1 MNRRDFLAGLA
12 ASAIPSWAAA
22 SKTNFVFILA
32 DDFGW
37 RDLACYGNQYFA
49 TPNIDRLASEGAR
62 FTNAYAACPVCS
74 PTRASIMTGKYP
86 VRTGVTDWIPGR
98 PSDPKGP
105 INTPRTAT
113 ELKLAESTIPE
124 RLKPAGYRSA
134 SVGKWHLGG
143 AGFAP
148 TDQGFDLNVGGNESG
163 SPPKSPKPYFG
174 PFDLPN
180 LHAGPGEF
188 LTEKLT
194 DAAIGFIGQN
204 KANPFLL
211 YLPHYT
217 VHIPLGA
224 PEADIAR
231 HTAKA
236 NGRYN
241 PTYAAMVET
250 LDTSVGRVLKAIDDA
265 GIADRTA
272 VFFFSDNGGLRFEGK
287 RKDAV
292 TDNSPLRAGKGHLYE
307 GGIRE
312 PLIVRYPGVVKPG
325 RVIDT
330 PVSSVDFL
338 PTMCDAAGVAPGD
351 VDGVSLMPLLRG
363 GTLKARS
370 LFWHYP
376 HYSNQGGEPGG
387 AIRDGDWKLIEFYKD
402 GRRELFNVK
411 DDVGEKTNLVDA
423 HADIAKRLASKL
435 AEWRKKSGA
444 SMPVKNPGAD
454 PNWPGFQLVG
464 EEPPTAPRRM

>member
-1 MNRRDFLAGLA
+1 MNRREFLTSLA
-12 ASAIPSWAAA
+12 ASALPVWAAA
-22 SKTNFVFILA
+22 PAGKTNFVFILA

-37 RDLACYGNQYFA
+37 RDLACYGNRYFE

-74 PTRASIMTGKYP
+74 PTRASILTGKYP

-98 PSDPKGP
+98 QSDPKGP
-105 INTPRTAT
+105 ITTPKTAT
-113 ELKLAESTIPE
+113 ELKLAETTIAE
-124 RLKPAGYRSA
+124 KLKPSGYRSA
-134 SVGKWHLGG
+134 SIGKWHLGG
-143 AGFAP
+143 AGFSP
-148 TDQGFDLNVGGNESG
+148 TDQGFDLNIGGNESG

-180 LHAGPGEF
+180 LHAGLGEF

-194 DAAIGFIGQN
+194 DAAVGFIEQN
-204 KANPFLL
+204 RTNPFLL

-231 HTAKA
+231 HAAKA
-236 NGRYN
+236 DGRYN

-250 LDTSVGRVLKAIDDA
+250 LDASVGRVLKAIA
-265 GIADRTA
+265 KSGVADRT
-272 VFFFSDNGGLRFEGK
+272 VVMFFSDNGGLRFEGK
-287 RKDAV
+287 RTDAV

-330 PVSSVDFL
+330 PVCSIDFF
-338 PTMCDAAGVAPGD
+338 PTMCDIAGVAPGD
-351 VDGVSLMPLLRG
+351 VDGVSLMPLLRSG
-363 GTLKARS
+363 ALKARS

-376 HYSNQGGEPGG
+376 HYSNQGGEPAS
-387 AIRDGDWKLIEFYKD
+387 AIRDGDWKLIEFLKD
-402 GRRELFNVK
+402 GRRELFNVRA
-411 DDVGEKTNLVDA
+411 DEGEKLNLVEA
-423 HADIAKRLASKL
+423 RPEIAKRLADQL
-435 AEWRKKSGA
+435 AQWRQKSGA
-444 SMPVKNPGAD
+444 IMPVKNPNAD
-454 PNWPGFQLVG
+454 PQWPGF
-464 EEPPTAPRRM
+464 